1 MERNTADHVLED
13 IGTLMNFLTPV
24 ASKCSALGVQLGLKV
39 WQINN
44 IEKNNRKCESQLQ
57 AILVERL
64 NQDQPLTCR
73 VLVAAL
79 RADSVRETRV
89 AHQIESHY
97 STSCLPPP
105 PILHGFHHS
114 YPPYP
119 NQGLQYNTTPYHSMQ
134 QCPPSNLPHHYA
146 ANPHITAHG
155 PSRPPVPTSA
165 NPSASPQASG
175 VASQRT
181 AQEAENVELKAGL
194 PVFGTGAAS
203 YGMVSVESVL
213 AKLGS
218 DLPEYAQVDR
228 KQCIVHVKKEVQVNT
243 TVHVYITLCDS
254 AGFPCSVEQKVLVN
268 VVSCS
273 GTGDSLTTDVKPL
286 SLSRYMACFTP
297 TPSTRGRRKVT
308 VEVNG
313 ERIDDDL
320 ISVLVQCPPQLLHRQ
335 TPKTIDNIWHRG
347 CIKSIGDRV
356 ICLTRAE
363 AVVATLKSGEPQVV
377 YIDGRVVTPAYKLK
391 LPLHCRLRQWAP
403 DEIAVGNNSL
413 YVTDNHN
420 NKVHRINLSDGTYI
434 GSTGSKGCGEG
445 QFNRPNGLCFAQD
458 NHLYVCDSDNH
469 RIQVFDQDLEFCR
482 TFGEMGTDSGCF
494 LWPSNVASTSTK
506 DGKVLLYVSELHN
519 HRVQC
524 VTAAGVHVRFI
535 GSCSGTGESRLR
547 RPNILHTH
555 SSYLFISDDRGVIV
569 FTTSGEFVTRFA
581 TELCKVGDYPI
592 EGLTVSSDGFVYVYH
607 CPQNRIFLY

>member
-1 MERNTADHVLED
+1 MGSVCDMATTTAFPD
-13 IGTLMNFLTPV
+13 
-24 ASKCSALGVQLGLKV
+24 
-39 WQINN
+39 
-44 IEKNNRKCESQLQ
+44 KCERHKSEELRFYCSTCREAACRDCIAFDRKHYSPPCDYKQIKDVATGCREGLRSLTRQLDDKKAELFREGNEGAEELLARLREGRAKYEAEISGFYDELIGELEGRKQKAIREMREGSDSVITELQ
-57 AILVERL
+57 ALQKEARDLLSQIQHVQESVEGLSDKELFARRE
-64 NQDQPLTCR
+64 PLT
-73 VLVAAL
+73 L
-79 RADSVRETRV
+79 
-89 AHQIESHY
+89 
-97 STSCLPPP
+97 
-105 PILHGFHHS
+105 
-114 YPPYP
+114 
-119 NQGLQYNTTPYHSMQ
+119 
-134 QCPPSNLPHHYA
+134 
-146 ANPHITAHG
+146 
-155 PSRPPVPTSA
+155 
-165 NPSASPQASG
+165 
-175 VASQRT
+175 
-181 AQEAENVELKAGL
+181 EAENVELKAGL

-254 AGFPCSVEQKVLVN
+254 AGFPCSVKQKVLVN

-420 NKVHRINLSDGTYI
+420 NKVHCINLSDGTYI

-469 RIQVFDQDLEFCR
+469 RIQVFDPDLKFCR

-494 LWPSNVASTSTK
+494 LWPSNVTSTSTK

-519 HRVQC
+519 HRIQC

-535 GSCSGTGESRLR
+535 GSCSGTGESRLK

>member
-1 MERNTADHVLED
+1 MATTTAFPD
-13 IGTLMNFLTPV
+13 
-24 ASKCSALGVQLGLKV
+24 
-39 WQINN
+39 
-44 IEKNNRKCESQLQ
+44 KCERHKSEELRFYCSTCREAACRDCIAFDRKHYSPPCDYKQIKDVATGCREGLRSLTRQLDDKKAELFREGNEGAEELLARLREGRAKYEAEISGFYDELIGELEGRKQKAIREMREGSDSVITELQ
-57 AILVERL
+57 ALQKEARDLLSQIQHIQESVEGLSDKELFARRE
-64 NQDQPLTCR
+64 PLT
-73 VLVAAL
+73 L
-79 RADSVRETRV
+79 
-89 AHQIESHY
+89 
-97 STSCLPPP
+97 
-105 PILHGFHHS
+105 
-114 YPPYP
+114 
-119 NQGLQYNTTPYHSMQ
+119 
-134 QCPPSNLPHHYA
+134 
-146 ANPHITAHG
+146 
-155 PSRPPVPTSA
+155 
-165 NPSASPQASG
+165 
-175 VASQRT
+175 
-181 AQEAENVELKAGL
+181 EAENVELKAGL

-273 GTGDSLTTDVKPL
+273 GTGDSLTTDVTLL

-320 ISVLVQCPPQLLHRQ
+320 ISVLVQCSPQLLHRQ
-335 TPKTIDNIWHRG
+335 TPKTIDNIWHMG

-377 YIDGRVVTPAYKLK
+377 YIDGQVVTLAYKLK
-391 LPLHCRLRQWAP
+391 LPLHCQWAP

-413 YVTDNHN
+413 YVNDIHN

-445 QFNRPNGLCFAQD
+445 QFNHPNGLCFAQD

-469 RIQVFDQDLEFCR
+469 RIQVFDQDLKFCR

-506 DGKVLLYVSELHN
+506 DGKVLLYVSEVYN

-535 GSCSGTGESRLR
+535 GSWTGESRLR

-555 SSYLFISDDRGVIV
+555 SSYLFVSDDRGVIV

-581 TELCKVGDYPI
+581 TELYKVGDYPI